1 GGGSITMAFRS
12 KAGVWLAGSW
22 LCLCKV
28 RALGT
33 SAALG
38 AKAVLPFEAI
48 PQCAGNKWLRVLQ
61 IWKEQGQENLHLQ
74 MHRAFQELGPI
85 FRYEVG
91 RTQIV
96 SVMLPE
102 DAEKLHQ
109 MESLQP
115 WRKPLEPW
123 MVYREHRGQKPL
135 GVFLLNG
142 AEWRFNRLR
151 LNPVVLSGKAVQK
164 FIPMVDEVARD
175 FSEALKKKVLQ
186 NSRGSLTLDVQ
197 TSIFHYTIEASNFTL
212 FGERLGLFGPHQ
224 NTGSLKFIHALEAMF
239 QSTAQ
244 LMFLPKSLSRW
255 MSSQVWQEHFQAW
268 DYISEYGSG
277 HCRGTLEGV
286 ILEIRSRRSQTG
298 AADMTRAGVGGH
310 GCLELW
316 GARALCCSGHALP
329 LQGRTAFPLVMTLFE
344 LARNPNVQ
352 EALRQES
359 LAAEASISANPQ
371 RAPSELPLLRA
382 ALKETL
388 RLYPVGSILERT
400 TSSDLVLQNYH
411 IPAGTLVHMHLYPM
425 GRNPALF
432 PNPERYIPQRWL
444 DSQLPFHHLAF
455 GFGVRQCL
463 GRRLAEV
470 EMLLLLH
477 HVLKSFQVE
486 TLVQEDVK
494 LVYHFV
500 LRPASCPLLTF
511 RPVN

>member
-1 GGGSITMAFRS
+1 MAFRS

-61 IWKEQGQENLHLQ
+61 IWKERGQENMHLQ

-85 FRYEVG
+85 FRYDVG

-115 WRKPLEPW
+115 WRRPPEPW
-123 MVYREHRGQKPL
+123 TVYREHRGQKPL

-151 LNPVVLSGKAVQK
+151 LNPVVLSGKAAQK
-164 FIPMVDEVARD
+164 FIPMVDVVARD

-186 NSRGSLTLDVQ
+186 NSRGSLTLEAQ
-197 TSIFHYTIEASNFTL
+197 TSIFHYTIEASNFAL

-224 NTGSLKFIHALEAMF
+224 NAGSLKFIHALEAMF

-244 LMFLPKSLSRW
+244 LMFLPRSLSRW
-255 MSSQVWQEHFQAW
+255 MNSQVWQEHFQAW
-268 DYISEYGSG
+268 DYISEYANTCIQKVHQEFVRGCPEAVGSI
-277 HCRGTLEGV
+277 TLNL
-286 ILEIRSRRSQTG
+286 I
-298 AADMTRAGVGGH
+298 
-310 GCLELW
+310 
-316 GARALCCSGHALP
+316 
-329 LQGRTAFPLVMTLFE
+329 LQGDFSLDAIKANVIDLTAGSVDTTAFPLVMTLFE

-388 RLYPVGSILERT
+388 RLYPVGSILERI

-444 DSQLPFHHLAF
+444 DSQLHFRHLAF

-500 LRPASCPLLTF
+500 LRPASSPLLTF

>member
-1 GGGSITMAFRS
+1 MALRS

-48 PQCAGNKWLRVLQ
+48 PQCAGNKWLRMLQ
-61 IWKEQGQENLHLQ
+61 IWKERGQENLHLQ

-85 FRYEVG
+85 FRYDVG

-102 DAEKLHQ
+102 DAEKLYQ

-123 MVYREHRGQKPL
+123 VVYREHRGQKPL

-186 NSRGSLTLDVQ
+186 NSRGSLTLDAQ
-197 TSIFHYTIEASNFTL
+197 TSIFHYTIEASNFAL

-224 NTGSLKFIHALEAMF
+224 NAGSLKLILALEAMF

-244 LMFLPKSLSRW
+244 LMFLPKSLSGW

-268 DYISEYGSG
+268 DYISEYVNNCIQKV
-277 HCRGTLEGV
+277 HQEFVRGCPEAVSSITLNL
-286 ILEIRSRRSQTG
+286 I
-298 AADMTRAGVGGH
+298 
-310 GCLELW
+310 
-316 GARALCCSGHALP
+316 
-329 LQGRTAFPLVMTLFE
+329 LQGDFSLDAIKANVMDLTAGSVDTTAFPLVMTLFE
-344 LARNPNVQ
+344 LARNPSVQ

-411 IPAGTLVHMHLYPM
+411 IPAGTLVHMCLYPM

-444 DSQLPFHHLAF
+444 DSQLHFHHLAF

-511 RPVN
+511 RPVK

>member
-1 GGGSITMAFRS
+1 MAFRS

-61 IWKEQGQENLHLQ
+61 IWKERGQENLHLQ

-197 TSIFHYTIEASNFTL
+197 TSIFHYIIEAVNFTL

-224 NTGSLKFIHALEAMF
+224 NAGSLKFIHALEAMF

-268 DYISEYGSG
+268 DYISEYANNCIQKVHQELARSFPQDYSGIVADLIFQGNLSLDAIKANVLDLTAGSVD
-277 HCRGTLEGV
+277 T
-286 ILEIRSRRSQTG
+286 
-298 AADMTRAGVGGH
+298 
-310 GCLELW
+310 
-316 GARALCCSGHALP
+316 
-329 LQGRTAFPLVMTLFE
+329 TAFPLVMTLFE

>member
-1 GGGSITMAFRS
+1 MAFRS

-197 TSIFHYTIEASNFTL
+197 TSIFHYT
-212 FGERLGLFGPHQ
+212 
-224 NTGSLKFIHALEAMF
+224 
-239 QSTAQ
+239 
-244 LMFLPKSLSRW
+244 
-255 MSSQVWQEHFQAW
+255 
-268 DYISEYGSG
+268 
-277 HCRGTLEGV
+277 
-286 ILEIRSRRSQTG
+286 
-298 AADMTRAGVGGH
+298 
-310 GCLELW
+310 
-316 GARALCCSGHALP
+316 
-329 LQGRTAFPLVMTLFE
+329 AFPLVMTLFE

>member
-1 GGGSITMAFRS
+1 MAFRS

-61 IWKEQGQENLHLQ
+61 IWKERGQENMHLQ
-74 MHRAFQELGPI
+74 MQRAFQELGPI
-85 FRYEVG
+85 
-91 RTQIV
+91 
-96 SVMLPE
+96 
-102 DAEKLHQ
+102 
-109 MESLQP
+109 
-115 WRKPLEPW
+115 
-123 MVYREHRGQKPL
+123 
-135 GVFLLNG
+135 
-142 AEWRFNRLR
+142 
-151 LNPVVLSGKAVQK
+151 
-164 FIPMVDEVARD
+164 
-175 FSEALKKKVLQ
+175 
-186 NSRGSLTLDVQ
+186 
-197 TSIFHYTIEASNFTL
+197 
-212 FGERLGLFGPHQ
+212 
-224 NTGSLKFIHALEAMF
+224 
-239 QSTAQ
+239 
-244 LMFLPKSLSRW
+244 
-255 MSSQVWQEHFQAW
+255 
-268 DYISEYGSG
+268 
-277 HCRGTLEGV
+277 
-286 ILEIRSRRSQTG
+286 LEIWSLRSQTG
-298 AADMTRAGVGGH
+298 AADMFGVPGMIQEEDLAG
-310 GCLELW
+310 
-316 GARALCCSGHALP
+316 
-329 LQGRTAFPLVMTLFE
+329 TAFPLVMTLFE

-388 RLYPVGSILERT
+388 RLYPVGSILERI

-432 PNPERYIPQRWL
+432 LNPERYIPQRWL
-444 DSQLPFHHLAF
+444 DSQLHFHHLAF

-500 LRPASCPLLTF
+500 LRPASSPLLTF